1 MAHDP
6 QLDRAVE
13 RLTRDEP
20 TATLASLSRMR
31 AKLDAAEARL
41 VAEALEAGA
50 SWAQIGAALGVT
62 RQAAHA
68 RYGNGNAPATPPAR
82 HPTVTI
88 NARRA
93 VRLAREEAERLG
105 YAIVGTEHLLLGL
118 LAVGDAGIANV
129 MTPLGVTLGRARR
142 VLQPTSRVSPT
153 GRGRKSRPR
162 LSPQARMVL
171 ERALIESRDRG
182 DDRVEVEHLVIALVR
197 EGDGDAAQALGRL
210 GVAVASVQRRIDAVW

>member
-6 QLDRAVE
+6 QLDTAVE
-13 RLTRDEP
+13 HLTRDEP
-20 TATLASLSRMR
+20 TATLATLSRMR
-31 AKLDAAEARL
+31 AELDAAEARL
-41 VAEALEAGA
+41 VAEALQAGA
-50 SWAQIGAALGVT
+50 SWAEIGAALGVT

-68 RYGNGNAPATPPAR
+68 RYGNTASAPPPR

-118 LAVGDAGIANV
+118 LAVGDAAVVNV

-142 VLQPTSRVSPT
+142 VLQPTRRIVPT
-153 GRGRKSRPR
+153 GRGRRSRPR

-182 DDRVEVEHLVIALVR
+182 DDTVEVQHLMIALVH
-197 EGDGDAAQALGRL
+197 EGDGDAVQALGRL
-210 GVAVASVQRRIDAVW
+210 GVAVASVQMRIDATR

>member
-6 QLDRAVE
+6 QLDTAVE

-50 SWAQIGAALGVT
+50 SWAEIGAALGVT

-68 RYGNGNAPATPPAR
+68 RYGNGNAPRAPSAR
-82 HPTVTI
+82 HPTATL

-93 VRLAREEAERLG
+93 VRLAREEAARLG

-142 VLQPTSRVSPT
+142 VLQPTSPVAHT
-153 GRGRKSRPR
+153 GRGRKPRPR

-171 ERALIESRDRG
+171 ERALIERRDRG
-182 DDRVEVEHLVIALVR
+182 DDRVELEHLVIALVR
-197 EGDGDAAQALGRL
+197 EGDGQAARALGRL
-210 GVAVASVQRRIDAVW
+210 GVAMATVQGRIDAAW

>member
-6 QLDRAVE
+6 QLEKAVE
-13 RLTRDEP
+13 HLARDEP
-20 TATLASLSRMR
+20 TATLATLSRMR
-31 AKLDAAEARL
+31 AELNAAEARL
-41 VAEALEAGA
+41 VAEALQAGA
-50 SWAQIGAALGVT
+50 SWAEIGAALGVT

-68 RYGNGNAPATPPAR
+68 RYGSAKAAAVAPAR

-93 VRLAREEAERLG
+93 VRLAREEAARLG
-105 YAIVGTEHLLLGL
+105 HTIVGTEHLLLGL
-118 LAVGDAGIANV
+118 LAVGDAAVVNV

-142 VLQPTSRVSPT
+142 VLQPTRRIVPT
-153 GRGRKSRPR
+153 GRGRRSRPR

-182 DDRVEVEHLVIALVR
+182 DDTVEVQHLMIALVHA
-197 EGDGDAAQALGRL
+197 GDGDAVQALGRL
-210 GVAVASVQRRIDAVW
+210 GVAVASVQMRIDATR